1 MSFDNDEIQIEYIK
15 TVERSKSNTHRIS
28 ELQESLKLFQ
38 DETRGEISK
47 IHEEYKIL
55 YELTSSIK
63 SLNQTVA
70 TTNEKVDEIK
80 EQQNVMN
87 KKITDL
93 ENAPGKEALKF
104 EKSLKEK
111 VIVSIVMA
119 IVGFAIGVI
128 FPFLSQYV

>member
-1 MSFDNDEIQIEYIK
+1 M
-15 TVERSKSNTHRIS
+15 
-28 ELQESLKLFQ
+28 
-38 DETRGEISK
+38 
-47 IHEEYKIL
+47 
-55 YELTSSIK
+55 
-63 SLNQTVA
+63 A

-87 KKITDL
+87 RKITDL